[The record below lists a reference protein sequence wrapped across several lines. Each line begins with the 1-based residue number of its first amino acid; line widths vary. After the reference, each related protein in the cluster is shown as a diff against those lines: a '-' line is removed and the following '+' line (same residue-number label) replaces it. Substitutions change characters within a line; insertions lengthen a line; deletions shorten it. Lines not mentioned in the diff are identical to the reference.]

1 MERRLHNDEFED
13 LLRQKSDQFR
23 MYPSENVWKEINKSM
38 HPRRKWYWLG
48 MALLLTGVGYQFADQ
63 VISPSP
69 IAVLSPAA
77 TSELIDKEVPNVK
90 DPAEL
95 IPFSSTV
102 QTKEETASLS
112 IPPVNTRNAFAGIPQ
127 PHSGRGT
134 TSLAPV
140 IPMTPLIDIQ
150 VIDIEGSTDAISQK
164 AEYFTNL
171 DNLLAD
177 IDPLPDLVPIQDNP
191 SKPSSEIAPPS
202 RINWLQEFALYEL
215 AVSKPHRWGVQ
226 VYASPTMN
234 YRKLVGDR
242 TSALQSSIKNIPFAL
257 SIPGDVNKLVNHKPA
272 LGFEVG
278 SSVLYAVGKN
288 FTLKAGV
295 QFNYSRYYI
304 QAFRTSNEIATIALT
319 DSYGFRSDSISNYSS
334 IRNFGGTEADDLQ
347 NEYFQLSAPIG
358 AEWKVIGKK
367 RLQFHIAGSIQPTY
381 LLNKN
386 SYMITTDM
394 KNYTVAPSLV
404 RRWNVNTTAEAYV
417 SYKAAGLRWQVGP
430 QFRYQLLS
438 SYSSKYPI
446 SEFLMEYGIK
456 FGISK
461 TIR

>member
-13 LLRQKSDQFR
+13 LLREKSDQFR
-23 MYPSENVWKEINKSM
+23 MYPSDKVWKQINKSM

-48 MALLLTGVGYQFADQ
+48 MALLLSGVGYQFADQ
-63 VISPSP
+63 LISPSP
-69 IAVLSPAA
+69 ISGISPASS
-77 TSELIDKEVPNVK
+77 SELKEVEVAEVK
-90 DPAEL
+90 QPAEL
-95 IPFSSTV
+95 IPFRSTV
-102 QTKEETASLS
+102 QSKKEPVLPM
-112 IPPVNTRNAFAGIPQ
+112 IPPVNTRNAFAAPPQ
-127 PHSGRGT
+127 TKAGQPEEF
-134 TSLAPV
+134 LARV
-140 IPMTPLIDIQ
+140 IP
-150 VIDIEGSTDAISQK
+150 IEQQGVRDTYTDPISEPG
-164 AEYFTNL
+164 EYFTGI
-171 DNLLAD
+171 DNLLAAV
-177 IDPLPDLVPIQDNP
+177 DPLQEL
-191 SKPSSEIAPPS
+191 APGKLS
-202 RINWLQEFALYEL
+202 IDADDESTVLARVNWLQEYALYEL
-215 AVSKPHRWGVQ
+215 AVPKPHRWSLQ

-257 SIPGDVNKLVNHKPA
+257 SIPGDVSKLVNHKPA
-272 LGFEVG
+272 LGFELG
-278 SSVLYAVGKN
+278 GSVLYAVGKN
-288 FTLKAGV
+288 FSLKAGV

-304 QAFRTSNEIATIALT
+304 QAFRTTNEIATIALT
-319 DSYGFRSDSISNYSS
+319 DSYGFRSDSISSYSS
-334 IRNFGGTEADDLQ
+334 IRNFGGSAADDLQ

-358 AEWKVIGKK
+358 AEWKVVGKK
-367 RLQFHIAGSIQPTY
+367 RLQFHIAGTIQPTY

-417 SYKAAGLRWQVGP
+417 SYQAAGLRWQVGP

>member
-13 LLRQKSDQFR
+13 LLREKSDQFR
-23 MYPSENVWKEINKSM
+23 MYPSDKVWKEINKSM

-48 MALLLTGVGYQFADQ
+48 MALLLSGLGYQYADQ
-63 VISPSP
+63 LISPSP
-69 IAVLSPAA
+69 IASSRPAA
-77 TSELIDKEVPNVK
+77 NPELPKVDLSDIKQ
-90 DPAEL
+90 PAEL
-95 IPFSSTV
+95 IPFKASVDLKKDPQIPTIPPANTLNPSGASALSGTDV
-102 QTKEETASLS
+102 EEASLARIIAMDHTYDLDAGS
-112 IPPVNTRNAFAGIPQ
+112 DNFGQPVELF
-127 PHSGRGT
+127 
-134 TSLAPV
+134 TSL
-140 IPMTPLIDIQ
+140 D
-150 VIDIEGSTDAISQK
+150 D
-164 AEYFTNL
+164 
-171 DNLLAD
+171 LLATV
-177 IDPLPDLVPIQDNP
+177 DPLPDLAP
-191 SKPSSEIAPPS
+191 KSEMQSVTDKEGIPT
-202 RINWLQEFALYEL
+202 RINWLQEYALYEL
-215 AVSKPHRWGVQ
+215 AVSKPNRWSFQ

-242 TSALQSSIKNIPFAL
+242 TSGLQSSIKNIPFAL

-278 SSVLYAVGKN
+278 TSALYALGKN
-288 FTLKAGV
+288 FSLKAGI

-304 QAFRTSNEIATIALT
+304 EAFRTSNEIATIALT
-319 DSYGFRSDSISNYSS
+319 DSYGFRADSISSYSS
-334 IRNFGGTEADDLQ
+334 IRNFGGSATNDLE
-347 NEYFQLSAPIG
+347 NEYFQLSAPVG
-358 AEWKVIGKK
+358 VEWKVLGKK
-367 RLQFHIAGSIQPTY
+367 RLQFHLAGTVQPTY

-404 RRWNVNTTAEAYV
+404 RRWNVNTTAEAYL
-417 SYKAAGLRWQVGP
+417 SYQAAGLRWQVGP

-446 SEFLMEYGIK
+446 SEYLMEYGIK